1 MHSNDLGIRILPFP
15 VWEPADQEKG
25 SPTGLPL
32 GPLWNPP
39 CTLWG
44 WLLSLLPD
52 SRGRGHHTVC
62 WRSRAP
68 EAAVL
73 GFHGPVH
80 PSLTQAGRAGYLLP
94 CQVKPVFYGETHQ
107 TQILPPPLCP
117 CQDAHLASGGLWK
130 PLPVLEHFLT
140 SPEGGIPPLLTKPG
154 RHSTKLGDNPVFYSL
169 VAMVEKLWGNTKF
182 PWRL

>member
-15 VWEPADQEKG
+15 IWEPADQEKG

-44 WLLSLLPD
+44 WLFSLLPD

-62 WRSRAP
+62 WRSWAP

-80 PSLTQAGRAGYLLP
+80 LSLTQAGRAGYHVRSSQCSMAKPTRPKSFLLLYVP
-94 CQVKPVFYGETHQ
+94 ARTPTLLQEAYESPFLFWS
-107 TQILPPPLCP
+107 I
-117 CQDAHLASGGLWK
+117 S
-130 PLPVLEHFLT
+130 LPVQK
-140 SPEGGIPPLLTKPG
+140 GGYLA
-154 RHSTKLGDNPVFYSL
+154 F
-169 VAMVEKLWGNTKF
+169 
-182 PWRL
+182 